1 MRKSPD
7 SSCACYVKNKEEEE
21 IINKLNRGWHAHVR
35 VKQQLLIMRMRLLLT
50 QSLSR
55 VV

>member
-7 SSCACYVKNKEEEE
+7 SSCACYVKKEEEE
-21 IINKLNRGWHAHVR
+21 IINKFNRGWHAHVR

-50 QSLSR
+50 QSLSG